1 MSKLI
6 YLFTLMLISSCI
18 SYTKKSSTLSY
29 QSLHQLK
36 INSSTKEEIINKF
49 GLPDEVKNN
58 DGTYQTLIYNDK
70 KTKYHRT
77 SINIST
83 ANNRIIN
90 YLWIPFEG
98 EKESKFDGAIS
109 NFGKT
114 SFEELPDIYSLP
126 HFISSTVRVKDKKN
140 GISIMYNKHTKSVDA
155 IGFFG
160 SPDRTTSS
168 Q

>member
-1 MSKLI
+1 MNKFI
-6 YLFTLMLISSCI
+6 YLFILILLSSCI
-18 SYTKKSSTLSY
+18 TTKKNNDILIY
-29 QSLHQLK
+29 KSLHELK
-36 INSSTKEEIINKF
+36 MNSSTKEEIINKF

-70 KTKYHRT
+70 KTKYQRA

-83 ANNRIIN
+83 VNNRIN
-90 YLWIPFEG
+90 SYLWIPFEG

-140 GISIMYNKHTKSVDA
+140 GISIMYNRHTKAVDA
-155 IGFFG
+155 IGFSG
-160 SPDRTTSS
+160 PQDRSTSS

>member
-1 MSKLI
+1 MNKFI
-6 YLFTLMLISSCI
+6 YLFISILLSSCI
-18 SYTKKSSTLSY
+18 TAKKNSGILSY
-29 QSLHQLK
+29 KSLHELK
-36 INSSTKEEIINKF
+36 INSSSKEEIINKF

-58 DGTYQTLIYNDK
+58 DGSYQTLIYNDK
-70 KTKYHRT
+70 KTKYHRA

-83 ANNRIIN
+83 HNNRIN
-90 YLWIPFEG
+90 SYLWIPFEG
-98 EKESKFDGAIS
+98 EKESTFDGAIS

-140 GISIMYNKHTKSVDA
+140 GISIMYNKHTKTVDA
-155 IGFFG
+155 IGFSG
-160 SPDRTTSS
+160 NQERKTSS